1 MALRVVEK
9 IAHQSVQQPRV
20 APQYEGFAIEGTAVI
35 MRAFFRQQGQQVAFL
50 SGRRRN
56 RDVKL
61 ACQQNLLYRAVK
73 LRDIA
78 GNSGLDLRVGLRL
91 EQLMPSLMR
100 DSGVCNCSDA
110 LASSSRCA
118 PTNSSIREAARLK
131 LAAS

>member
-1 MALRVVEK
+1 MALRIVEK
-9 IAHQSVQQPRV
+9 IAYQSAQQPRV
-20 APQYEGFAIEGTAVI
+20 APQYEGFTIEGTAII
-35 MRAFFRQQGQQVAFL
+35 MRAFFRQQAQQVDFL
-50 SGRRRN
+50 SGRRRS

-73 LRDIA
+73 LGDISA
-78 GNSGLDLRVGLRL
+78 LIFASGFASNSSR
-91 EQLMPSLMR
+91 PSLMR
-100 DSGVCNCSDA
+100 DSGVRNSCDA